1 MGVQAAAMEHS
12 MAGRQLAPLIL
23 SDDERSELKALASRR
38 KTAQALALR
47 ARIVLACAEGSQ
59 NKEVAAKLGVDQATV
74 SKWRRRFGG
83 RRVDGLRD
91 EPRSGAPRTID
102 DARIEAVIV
111 RTLESIPKDATHWS
125 SRGMAKESGVSVSS
139 VQRIWRAF
147 GLQPHRMETFKLS
160 TDPDFVAKV
169 RDVVGLYVSPPQH
182 AVVLCVD
189 EKSQIQALDRSQP
202 MLPMRPGQPARRS
215 HDYTRHGTT
224 SLFAA
229 LDIATGKVIGK
240 CYSRHRATE
249 FREFLD
255 EIEAAVPRGLD
266 VHLVMDNY
274 ATHKTLLIRKWLAK
288 RPRWHVHLT
297 PTSSSWLNQVERFF
311 AYITD
316 KKIRRSIYRSVQA
329 LRADIM
335 AFISHHN
342 ANPKPFRWTKS
353 ADDILASIE
362 RFCRY
367 NTQPIMARI
376 SGSRH

>member
-1 MGVQAAAMEHS
+1 
-12 MAGRQLAPLIL
+12 MAVRQLAPLTL
-23 SDDERSELKALASRR
+23 SDEERAELESLTTRR

-47 ARIVLACAEGSQ
+47 ARIVLTCAEGGQ
-59 NKEVAAKLGVDQATV
+59 NTEVAAKLGLDRQTV
-74 SKWRRRFGG
+74 GKWRRRFVEG
-83 RRVDGLRD
+83 RVDGLHD

-111 RTLESIPKDATHWS
+111 RTLENCPDNATHWS
-125 SRGMAKESGVSVSS
+125 SRGMAEASGLSVST

-160 TDPDFVAKV
+160 TDPNFVAKV
-169 RDVVGLYVSPPQH
+169 RDVVGLYVSPPEH
-182 AVVLCVD
+182 AIVLCVD

-229 LDIATGKVIGK
+229 LDIATGRVIGK
-240 CYSRHRATE
+240 CYGRHRAAE
-249 FREFLD
+249 FRKFLD
-255 EIEAAVPRGLD
+255 EIEAAVPRELD

-274 ATHKTLLIRKWLAK
+274 ATHKTPLIRRWLAK

-297 PTSSSWLNQVERFF
+297 PTSASWLNQVERFF
-311 AYITD
+311 ALLTD
-316 KKIRRSIYRSVQA
+316 KKIRRGVYRSVAA
-329 LRADIM
+329 LRGDITS
-335 AFISHHN
+335 FIERHN
-342 ANPKPFRWTKS
+342 VDPKPFRWTKS

-367 NTQPIMARI
+367 NAPANNASMLRT
-376 SGSRH
+376 SGSGH